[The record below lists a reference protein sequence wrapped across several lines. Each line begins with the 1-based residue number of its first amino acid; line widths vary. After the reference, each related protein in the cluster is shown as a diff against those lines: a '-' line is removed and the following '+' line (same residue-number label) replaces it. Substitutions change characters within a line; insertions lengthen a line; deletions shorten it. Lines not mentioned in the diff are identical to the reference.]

1 MIRRLAAFAVICFA
15 LGAAVYLAASS
26 RARDLFTT
34 TTMEGHRG

>member
-1 MIRRLAAFAVICFA
+1 MIRRFLAIAVACFA

-34 TTMEGHRG
+34 TDQGFRG